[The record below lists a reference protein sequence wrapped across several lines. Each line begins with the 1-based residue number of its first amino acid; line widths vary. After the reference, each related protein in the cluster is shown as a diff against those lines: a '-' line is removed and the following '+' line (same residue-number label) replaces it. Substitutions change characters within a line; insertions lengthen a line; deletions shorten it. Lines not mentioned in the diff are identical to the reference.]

1 MIPLYITCHVSS
13 ITYIATEFV
22 VDSELLQANALLL
35 LFLKKSL
42 DTGCLLFISTLAIL
56 RIAELYLSRD
66 VLPLAISILEN
77 VLVGLVNE
85 VAV

>member
-1 MIPLYITCHVSS
+1 MIPFYITCYVSS

-22 VDSELLQANALLL
+22 VDSELLEANALLL

-42 DTGCLLFISTLAIL
+42 DTGCLLFISALAIL
-56 RIAELYLSRD
+56 RVAELYLSRY
-66 VLPLAISILEN
+66 VLPLAISVLEN